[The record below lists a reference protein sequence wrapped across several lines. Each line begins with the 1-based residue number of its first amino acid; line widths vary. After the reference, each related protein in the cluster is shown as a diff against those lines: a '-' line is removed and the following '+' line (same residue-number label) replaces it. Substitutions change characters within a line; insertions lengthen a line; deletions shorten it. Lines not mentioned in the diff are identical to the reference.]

1 MANLESRFGLDI
13 EWHWGQDDFATVE
26 ENFCISTLSSNLHDQ
41 VWCLLLPIEIEWD
54 LRHVL
59 GRLVRIECDSDDGL
73 AVWLQSALEGLHRED
88 LA

>member
-1 MANLESRFGLDI
+1 MANHESSLRLNI
-13 EWHWGQDDFATVE
+13 QWHWRQDDFATVE
-26 ENFCISTLSSNLHDQ
+26 ENLCISTLSSNLHDQ